1 MRILIIEDDK
11 DIAKQLSSYLEQ
23 SGFLTHVEHGGEEG
37 HYQGDV
43 ESYDLVLLDLGLP
56 DRDGFSI
63 LEQWRKDG
71 RTMPVIIVTA
81 RTHKMETVRGLK
93 AGADDY
99 IYKPYDLEEL
109 AARIHANI
117 RRHKGQTSA
126 VLRSGNVIFDSF
138 AGKVSVNG
146 NFIKFTRIEFLILQY
161 LFMNQG
167 KTLSA
172 SDIAQHAYEDFD
184 HDSSIIARHI
194 SNIRKKLG
202 QDIIDTDSNRGYSV
216 RKD

>member
-1 MRILIIEDDK
+1 MRILIIEDDI
-11 DIAKQLSSYLEQ
+11 DIAKQLESHLGQ
-23 SGFLTHVEHGGEEG
+23 CGFITHVEHSGAEG

-43 ESYDLVLLDLGLP
+43 ESYDLVLLDIGLP
-56 DRDGFSI
+56 DRDGFSV

-81 RTHKMETVRGLK
+81 RTHKMETIRGLK

-99 IYKPYDLEEL
+99 IYKAYDLDEL
-109 AARIHANI
+109 VARIHTNI
-117 RRHKGQTSA
+117 RRHKGQLGA
-126 VLRSGNVIFDSF
+126 ELRSGNVTFDSF
-138 AGKVSVNG
+138 AGKVLVNG
-146 NFIKFTRIEFLILQY
+146 SAVKLTRIEFLILQY
-161 LFMNQG
+161 LFINQG

-172 SDIAQHAYEDFD
+172 TDISEHAYEDFD

-202 QDIIDTDSNRGYSV
+202 QDIIHTDSNRGYCV
-216 RKD
+216 RKE